1 MRFLRAKKYCL
12 GRKMTNRKNIIF
24 IGLDDAFSFWRFRDA
39 FGARLQTPNLDRICA
54 RSTAFTSAYCQIAIC
69 GPSCAS
75 MMSGLSPYETGVFD
89 NYTSV
94 FDVLRPEQFWQHRI
108 KQAGYYCSTAGKIH
122 HMFKP
127 LPPKDHDALY
137 SHPAARVHFGPA
149 KDTPSV
155 NFGGYGNGIGT
166 TEKKQT
172 NNIMIAVPPIMQSDS
187 FEVMINPSPST
198 ERSDFIIH
206 TFHFEPLFALRK
218 CIILRSLF
226 SQTIGIVVST
236 LKSLRGDTCPKILI
250 LQN

>member
-69 GPSCAS
+69 GPSRAS
-75 MMSGLSPYETGVFD
+75 MMSGLSPYETGAFD

-122 HMFKP
+122 HMFK
-127 LPPKDHDALY
+127 
-137 SHPAARVHFGPA
+137 
-149 KDTPSV
+149 
-155 NFGGYGNGIGT
+155 
-166 TEKKQT
+166 
-172 NNIMIAVPPIMQSDS
+172 
-187 FEVMINPSPST
+187 
-198 ERSDFIIH
+198 ERS
-206 TFHFEPLFALRK
+206 AK
-218 CIILRSLF
+218 CIMASKYPCTLPQSNRLPLSV
-226 SQTIGIVVST
+226 TAST
-236 LKSLRGDTCPKILI
+236 TLLAA
-250 LQN
+250 